1 MQHERPEKMNKSNY
15 SIYPVRPLLLVCIC
29 FTFSHTQSFGQ
40 IKANN
45 RTISGSGQFGGASIT
60 TPKASP
66 LRKETKKITYLA
78 VTDDRAWVNNEGKTI
93 KGRLI
98 AFDPGN
104 KEKFIPPTIIKEDK
118 IRMLIGTKAYVFPLD
133 KLREENRKE
142 ILNLKNGFKAH
153 YERVKEAQKKKDSQ

>member
-1 MQHERPEKMNKSNY
+1 MHILMLMCLHF
-15 SIYPVRPLLLVCIC
+15 I
-29 FTFSHTQSFGQ
+29 FSHTESIAQ

-45 RTISGSGQFGGASIT
+45 KTISGSGQFGGASIT
-60 TPKASP
+60 TPKATP
-66 LRKETKKITYLA
+66 LKKQTKKITYLA
-78 VTDDRAWVNNEGKTI
+78 VTDDRAWINKEGKTI

-104 KEKFIPPTIIKEDK
+104 KEKFIPPTIIKDNNV
-118 IRMLIGTKAYVFPLD
+118 RMLIGTKAYVFPLD

>member
-1 MQHERPEKMNKSNY
+1 MKNKTYKHY
-15 SIYPVRPLLLVCIC
+15 SLSILLVMGIYLI
-29 FTFSHTQSFGQ
+29 FSQSESIAQ

-45 RTISGSGQFGGASIT
+45 KTISGSGQFGGASIT
-60 TPKASP
+60 TPKAAP
-66 LRKETKKITYLA
+66 IKKEVKKITYLA
-78 VTDDRAWVNNEGKTI
+78 VTDDKTWINEEGKTI

-98 AFDPGN
+98 AFNSGN
-104 KEKFIPPTIIKEDK
+104 KEKFIPPTIIKDNNV
-118 IRMLIGTKAYVFPLD
+118 RMLIGNKAYVFPLE

>member
-1 MQHERPEKMNKSNY
+1 MKNKTYKHY
-15 SIYPVRPLLLVCIC
+15 SLSILLVMGIYLI
-29 FTFSHTQSFGQ
+29 FSQSESIAQ

-45 RTISGSGQFGGASIT
+45 KTISGSGQFGGASIT
-60 TPKASP
+60 TPKAAP
-66 LRKETKKITYLA
+66 IKKEVKKITYLA
-78 VTDDRAWVNNEGKTI
+78 VTDDKTWINEEGKII

-98 AFDPGN
+98 AFNSGN
-104 KEKFIPPTIIKEDK
+104 KEKFIPPTIIKDNNV
-118 IRMLIGTKAYVFPLD
+118 RMLIGNKAYVFPLE

>member
-1 MQHERPEKMNKSNY
+1 MQNKNNKHHSLRLL
-15 SIYPVRPLLLVCIC
+15 PVMCLC
-29 FTFSHTQSFGQ
+29 FIFSHVDSMAQ

-45 RTISGSGQFGGASIT
+45 KTISGSGQFGGASIT

-66 LRKETKKITYLA
+66 LKREVKKITYLA
-78 VTDDRAWVNNEGKTI
+78 VTDDKAWINNEGKTI

-104 KEKFIPPTIIKEDK
+104 KEKFIPPTIIKDNNV
-118 IRMLIGTKAYVFPLD
+118 RMLIGKKAYVFPLE

>member
-1 MQHERPEKMNKSNY
+1 MICLYFIFSQSE
-15 SIYPVRPLLLVCIC
+15 SIA
-29 FTFSHTQSFGQ
+29 Q
-40 IKANN
+40 IKATNK
-45 RTISGSGQFGGASIT
+45 TISGSGQFGGASIT

-66 LRKETKKITYLA
+66 IKREVKKITYLA
-78 VTDDRAWVNNEGKTI
+78 VTDDKSWINNEGKTI

-104 KEKFIPPTIIKEDK
+104 KEKFIPPTIIKDSNV
-118 IRMLIGTKAYVFPLD
+118 RMLIGKKAYVFPLE

-142 ILNLKNGFKAH
+142 ILELNNGFRAH